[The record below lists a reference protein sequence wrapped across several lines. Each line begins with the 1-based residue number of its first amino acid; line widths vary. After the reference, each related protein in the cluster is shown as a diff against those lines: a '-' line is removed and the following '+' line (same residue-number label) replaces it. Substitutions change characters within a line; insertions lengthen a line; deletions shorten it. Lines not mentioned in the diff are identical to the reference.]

1 MNQEKVLITA
11 LTAAMTKPQIKLKM
25 SGIRSDSQNKNPLV
39 GFPTATG
46 GGPKL
51 KLNIGGGSKLSVPS
65 SPSEIVVAPKQSQK
79 TKGGRTPKP
88 SAKVIANKNGN
99 KRVKEESE
107 DEDDKRAQ
115 TDSTR
120 PLKKIKLNL
129 GPKTPTVIKAKF
141 KGRPPRRPPGE
152 GYDSE
157 ASDREQ
163 DPVIEEEF
171 ILRMTPGDDCDY
183 LRRMIEER
191 KIGIARKEGGADVQ
205 MKFIHPEGRRAVVT
219 VRGHHYA
226 ATLVDLP
233 CIVETMKSWDK
244 KGWYKSADI
253 CQMLYVFQKVSTEA
267 EAGTAEIP
275 KLVDPETFQFP
286 HGLTPPMHFARK
298 RRFRKRISRTAI
310 EAVEDAVEKLLEADA
325 NAESTRYEMI
335 EPEAGSRQ
343 GSHVYDTDNNYGN
356 EGEEYYEVEDQDA
369 EGEIEEPDG
378 YFSHMNGSGGGQTQA
393 TGAEEN
399 DLTALEADLEAD
411 LEAAFEAEL
420 DSGTPMSQAAGGTP
434 DVMLTNGGTPEAN
447 GQAGDDSGDDSSDGG
462 DDEDADGDDEDDID
476 EDERARFAELQGA
489 KEDIADM
496 ERQLEHLQNQM
507 MTQVNP
513 ILKRRIKDNMEKVKA
528 ELQLK
533 KSAIGEGEED

>member
-1 MNQEKVLITA
+1 MS
-11 LTAAMTKPQIKLKM
+11 KPQIKLKM
-25 SGIRSDSQNKNPLV
+25 SSASFGSQNKNPTV
-39 GFPTATG
+39 GTPTSG

-51 KLNIGGGSKLSVPS
+51 KLNIGGSKPSTPS
-65 SPSEIVVAPKQSQK
+65 SPSEIVVTPKIQK
-79 TKGGRTPKP
+79 TKAGRAPKP
-88 SAKVIANKNGN
+88 SAKVVANKNGG
-99 KRVKEESE
+99 KRVKEESD
-107 DEDDKRAQ
+107 DEDYRRTQ
-115 TDSTR
+115 TGSAR
-120 PLKKIKLNL
+120 PFKKIKLNL
-129 GPKTPTVIKAKF
+129 GPKTPTVLKAKF

-171 ILRMTPGDDCDY
+171 ILRMVPGEDCDY

-205 MKFIHPEGRRAVVT
+205 MKFIHPEGRRAAVT
-219 VRGHHYA
+219 VRGRHYA

-233 CIVETMKSWDK
+233 CIIEGMKSWDK

-253 CQMLYVFQKVSTEA
+253 CQMLYVFQRIPEEA
-267 EAGTAEIP
+267 DAGTVELP

-286 HGLTPPMHFARK
+286 HGLTPPMYYARK

-343 GSHVYDTDNNYGN
+343 GSQGYDTASPDNNYGN
-356 EGEEYYEVEDQDA
+356 DGEKYSEGEDQDA
-369 EGEIEEPDG
+369 EGEVEEPDG
-378 YFSHMNGSGGGQTQA
+378 YFSHMNSNGAGQPKVA
-393 TGAEEN
+393 EAEED
-399 DLTALEADLEAD
+399 DLAADLEAD

-420 DSGTPMSQAAGGTP
+420 DSGTPMSQVVGGTP

-447 GQAGDDSGDDSSDGG
+447 GQVGEDSGDDSSDGG
-462 DDEDADGDDEDDID
+462 DDEDADGDENDID
-476 EDERARFAELQGA
+476 EDERARLAELQGA

-507 MTQVNP
+507 TTQVNP

-533 KSAIGEGEED
+533 KSAIGEGDED